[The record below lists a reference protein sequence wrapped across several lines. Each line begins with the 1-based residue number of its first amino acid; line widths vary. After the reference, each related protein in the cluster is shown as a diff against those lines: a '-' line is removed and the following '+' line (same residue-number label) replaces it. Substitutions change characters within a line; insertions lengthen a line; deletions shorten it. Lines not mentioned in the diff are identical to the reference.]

1 MPIRGAG
8 VKKLG
13 VWWFFFAVAV
23 IALVMAATGHIRG
36 SGQVIC
42 VDLVAAAL
50 TRMVLGPRAG
60 GLVVRGMKFDV
71 AVYLFFAASLLYAT
85 ATINLTPR

>member
-1 MPIRGAG
+1 
-8 VKKLG
+8 
-13 VWWFFFAVAV
+13 
-23 IALVMAATGHIRG
+23 
-36 SGQVIC
+36 
-42 VDLVAAAL
+42 
-50 TRMVLGPRAG
+50 MVLGPRAG